1 MRIKPITVGMLE
13 SNSYL
18 LVDESTGCAVL
29 IDPGDE
35 PNRLIRAI
43 ESEGAELRRLL
54 LTHGHPDHSWA
65 AGQIQEMFPQAELLM
80 HESDVIQLHG
90 DPHIVELFFDMESY
104 AEPKLGRFLNDGDE
118 ISFGE
123 SRLRAIHTPGHTE
136 GGLCFAA
143 DNVVFTGD
151 TLFAGSVGRTDLMGG
166 SFEKLIHSI
175 KTKLLTLP
183 DKTIIYPG
191 HGEPSTIGIERR
203 SNPWLSE

>member
-1 MRIKPITVGMLE
+1 MRINPITVGMLE

-18 LVDESTGCAVL
+18 LVDDTTGSAVL

-43 ESEGAELRRLL
+43 ENEGAELKYLL

-65 AGQIQEMFPQAELLM
+65 AGQIQEKFHDAELLM

-90 DPHIVELFFDMESY
+90 DPHIVELFFDVESHV
-104 AEPKLGRFLNDGDE
+104 EPWIARFLNDGDE

-123 SRLRAIHTPGHTE
+123 SRLKAIHTPGHTE
-136 GGLCFAA
+136 GSLCFAA
-143 DNVVFTGD
+143 DNMVFTGD

-183 DKTIIYPG
+183 DETVIYPG
-191 HGEPSTIGIERR
+191 HGDPSTIGIERR